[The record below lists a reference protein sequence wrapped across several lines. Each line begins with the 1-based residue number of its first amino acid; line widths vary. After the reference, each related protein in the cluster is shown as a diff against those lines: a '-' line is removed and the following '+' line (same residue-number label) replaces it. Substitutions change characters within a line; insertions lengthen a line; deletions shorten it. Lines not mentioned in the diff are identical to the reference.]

1 MKPPKNEKK
10 LIMDLSGVPKK
21 STDFWGYR
29 TDSPSQEGVCII
41 TLGCPKNIADS
52 GVLGERLLEAGI
64 PIVESPEKASFII
77 INTCGFI
84 EDAKRESIEEILRL
98 SALKKNGSEVIPIG
112 CLVKRYKKEL
122 QREVPEIRA
131 FFGLNEEEK
140 IIQYI
145 KNKTAAEAGSPKNQQ
160 IFWGAKAGSSK
171 NRQIPPGSA
180 VLPFSSYAYIKISDG
195 CRRRCTFC
203 AIPGIKGKYKSTEPE
218 VILREAEKFLS
229 AGVKELILVGQEIS
243 SYGIDRPGFPSLN
256 KLLRELSS
264 IRGDFWIRLLYLHP
278 QSISDEL
285 LEEIASNK
293 KICKYLDIPLQHSE
307 DKILRLMKRAGSKE
321 TYKGLINRI
330 RSLIPDVTLRT
341 TFIVGFPGETEKD
354 FKGLLD
360 FVKEMEFE
368 RLGAFRYS
376 REEGTPAYY
385 LKGQVSQKIK
395 DKRYD
400 ELMRLQAEIS
410 LKKNLS
416 LVGKRM
422 SCLIDEVNE
431 GVGYGRLESQAPEI
445 DGLVIIK
452 GNDLRPG
459 TFREV
464 LIKKAYDYDLEAEAI

>member
-1 MKPPKNEKK
+1 MKLQKYEKD
-10 LIMDLSGVPKK
+10 LIIK
-21 STDFWGYR
+21 SLK
-29 TDSPSQEGVCII
+29 DSPSQEGVYIV
-41 TLGCPKNIADS
+41 TLGCPKNVADS
-52 GVLGERLLEAGI
+52 GHLMERLFEAGI
-64 PIVESPEKASFII
+64 SVVESPESARFII

-98 SALKKNGSEVIPIG
+98 SSLRKNGMEIIPIG

-122 QREVPEIRA
+122 HKALPEVKA
-131 FFGLNEEEK
+131 LFGPGEEEK

-145 KNKTAAEAGSPKNQQ
+145 KNRAAEKFHHSVPLLLSP
-160 IFWGAKAGSSK
+160 
-171 NRQIPPGSA
+171 
-180 VLPFSSYAYIKISDG
+180 SSYAYIKISDG

-203 AIPGIKGKYKSTEPE
+203 AIPGIKGKYKSIEPE
-218 VILREAEKFLS
+218 MIVKEAEKFLS
-229 AGVKELILVGQEIS
+229 AGVKELVLVGQEIS

-264 IRGDFWIRLLYLHP
+264 IQGNFWIRLLYLHP

-307 DKILRLMKRAGSKE
+307 DKILRLMKRPGSKE
-321 TYKGLINRI
+321 TYKGLINKI
-330 RSLIPDVTLRT
+330 RTLIPDVTLRT

-360 FVKEMEFE
+360 FVSEMEFE
-368 RLGAFRYS
+368 RLGVFRYS

-395 DKRYD
+395 ERRYD
-400 ELMRLQAEIS
+400 EVMRLQAEIS

-416 LVGKRM
+416 LVGKKM
-422 SCLIDEVNE
+422 ICLIDEVNE
-431 GVGYGRLESQAPEI
+431 GIGYGRLESQAPEI

-464 LIKKAYDYDLEAEAI
+464 LIKKAYDYDLEAEAIQV